1 MSEFNFSDSIFVLLI
16 FSTFRMSLPL
26 VLTATGGYFSE
37 KSGVAQI
44 GLEAFLLIGAFTAS
58 TITYFTGS
66 LVYGY
71 LAAPIASLL
80 LAQLFCFLVLKLKAN
95 SIVIG
100 TGLNLFAIGLIPLM
114 GKTIFDSTGSTPS
127 IPTFENGLIYPSV
140 TLIFALALSFYLS
153 EKTVW
158 GLQVKFAGEK
168 EDALSA
174 IGVSYIA
181 RRWQAVSYGA
191 FVTGLAGAILS
202 TYLASS
208 YSPLMSAGRGYIA
221 LAAIIFAG
229 WDLRRTILI
238 SLFFGF
244 FEALQIQ
251 AQSNQSVSS
260 LIPGEFIQMIPYV
273 ITLLALLIFKSKRQ
287 APKELK

>member
-1 MSEFNFSDSIFVLLI
+1 MSEINFSDSIFILLV

-26 VLTATGGYFSE
+26 VLTAVGGYFSE

-58 TITYFTGS
+58 TITYLSGS
-66 LVYGY
+66 LLYGY
-71 LAAPIASLL
+71 IAAAVAALL

-127 IPTFENGLIYPSV
+127 IPDIDHALMYPFV
-140 TLIFALALSFYLS
+140 TLVFALGLSFYLS

-168 EDALSA
+168 QEALSA
-174 IGVSYIA
+174 IGVSYVA

-208 YSPLMSAGRGYIA
+208 YSPMMSAGRGYIA

-229 WDLRRTILI
+229 WDLRRTVLI

-251 AQSNQSVSS
+251 AQSNQMVSA
-260 LIPGEFIQMIPYV
+260 LIPGEFIQMIPYL
-273 ITLLALLIFKSKRQ
+273 ITLLALLLFKSKRQ
-287 APKELK
+287 PPKELK

>member
-1 MSEFNFSDSIFVLLI
+1 MSDSISNSMLVLLL
-16 FSTFRMSLPL
+16 FSTFRLSLPL
-26 VLTATGGYFSE
+26 MLTSVGGYFSE

-58 TITYFTGS
+58 TTAYLTGS
-66 LVYGY
+66 LLYGY
-71 LAAPIASLL
+71 LAAAVAALL
-80 LAQLFCFLVLKLKAN
+80 LAQLFCFLILKLQSNA
-95 SIVIG
+95 IVVG
-100 TGLNLFAIGLIPLM
+100 TGLNLFVIGLIPLM
-114 GKTIFDSTGSTPS
+114 GKVIFDSTGSTPS
-127 IPTFENGLIYPSV
+127 IPEFTNPLLYPMI
-140 TLIFALALSFYLS
+140 TLVMALGLSFYLS
-153 EKTVW
+153 EKTIW

-168 EDALSA
+168 QDALSA
-174 IGVSYIA
+174 IGVNFVA

-221 LAAIIFAG
+221 LAALIFAG
-229 WDLRRTILI
+229 WDLRRTLFI

-251 AQSNQSVSS
+251 AQSNSS
-260 LIPGEFIQMIPYV
+260 ISGLVPGEFIQMIPYI
-273 ITLLALLIFKSKRQ
+273 ITLLALLLFKSKRQ

>member
-1 MSEFNFSDSIFVLLI
+1 MSEMNFSDSIFVLLL
-16 FSTFRMSLPL
+16 FSTFRLSLPL
-26 VLTATGGYFSE
+26 VLTAVGGYFSE

-58 TITYFTGS
+58 SVTYLSGS
-66 LVYGY
+66 LFYGY
-71 LAAPIASLL
+71 ISAALASLL
-80 LAQLFCFLVLKLKAN
+80 MAQLFCFLVLKLRAN
-95 SIVIG
+95 AIVIG
-100 TGLNLFAIGLIPLM
+100 TGLNLFVIGLIPLI
-114 GKTIFDSTGSTPS
+114 GKVLFDSTGSTPT
-127 IPTFENGLIYPSV
+127 IPTFDNTLIYPMV
-140 TLIFALALSFYLS
+140 TLVLALGLSYYLS
-153 EKTVW
+153 EKTIW

-168 EDALSA
+168 QDALSA
-174 IGVSYIA
+174 IGVNFDT

-202 TYLASS
+202 TYLSSS

-251 AQSNQSVSS
+251 AQSNQAVSS
-260 LIPGEFIQMIPYV
+260 LIPGEFIQMIPYL
-273 ITLLALLIFKSKRQ
+273 ITLLALLFFKSKRQ